1 MTDDESFSDIL
12 ASFPFTT
19 DDLRL
24 LYQRANNLLGKAQ
37 SRPPQ
42 GYADGT
48 LDPRSW
54 RQLQQVKNALWSLL
68 AAAEDLE
75 TDRDPKDDDIPF

>member
-24 LYQRANNLLGKAQ
+24 LQHRARNLLKKTETS
-37 SRPPQ
+37 SR
-42 GYADGT
+42 YADGT
-48 LDPRSW
+48 LDAKSR
-54 RQLQQVKNALWSLL
+54 RQLLALARAVDDLVI
-68 AAAEDLE
+68 AACDIE
-75 TDRDPKDDDIPF
+75 RDIDPDDDDIPF

>member
-37 SRPPQ
+37 NRPLQ

-48 LDPRSW
+48 LDAKSW
-54 RQLQQVKNALWSLL
+54 RQLRELTNALRSLKF
-68 AAAEDLE
+68 AAEALEKDL
-75 TDRDPKDDDIPF
+75 DPGDDDIPF